1 MAQNQASVLMDWVG
15 YGVFVTYMSG
25 PVLDQDEPT
34 KSVKGP
40 PETITASFLLE
51 KVGDWGIEVK
61 RSADTPTT
69 FMSWGAVLYI
79 QGPPPEVRKQI
90 DSETAKQNKGD
101 SVN

>member
-1 MAQNQASVLMDWVG
+1 MADQASVLSDWVG

-51 KVGDWGIEVK
+51 KCGDWGIEVK

-90 DSETAKQNKGD
+90 DAETAKQSKGN
-101 SVN
+101 SAN